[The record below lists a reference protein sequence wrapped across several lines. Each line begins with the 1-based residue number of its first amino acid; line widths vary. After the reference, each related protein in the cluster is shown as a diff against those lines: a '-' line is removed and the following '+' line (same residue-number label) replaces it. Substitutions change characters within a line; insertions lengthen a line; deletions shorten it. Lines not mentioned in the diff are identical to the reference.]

1 MLAALL
7 LTMSAAAAAAS
18 SPTEIRTLD
27 LHKEEDLYIVRAET
41 YIDAPLQGVY
51 EVLVD
56 YEGFHRISS
65 FIDETR
71 FIDRVDDDG
80 EGIVYTRLKGCLLAF
95 CKTIE
100 RIERLEVVPGQRI
113 TATVIEDQSDVN
125 YARAVWEVF
134 PEGDGTLLT
143 YDLEVD
149 LGFWIPPVLGPA
161 VIRGLLKS
169 RGLRA
174 ALRVEALAKGEEPE
188 GALAVA
194 R

>member
-1 MLAALL
+1 MLTAALL
-7 LTMSAAAAAAS
+7 MMSAAATAGS
-18 SPTEIRTLD
+18 PPTEIRILD
-27 LHKEEDLYIVRAET
+27 LHKEEDLYVVRAET
-41 YIDAPLQGVY
+41 YIDAPLEGVY
-51 EVLVD
+51 DVLVD

-71 FIDRVDDDG
+71 FIDRVDDDD

-100 RIERLEVVPGQRI
+100 RIERLEVVPDRRI
-113 TATVIEDQSDVN
+113 TATVIQDQSDVN
-125 YARAVWEVF
+125 YARAVWEIY
-134 PEGDGTLLT
+134 PEGSGTLLT

-161 VIRGLLKS
+161 VIRGLLRS

-174 ALRVEALAKGEEPE
+174 AQRVAALARGEEPE
-188 GALAVA
+188 GALAVV

>member
-1 MLAALL
+1 MLAAALL
-7 LTMSAAAAAAS
+7 SLSAASAAAS
-18 SPTEIRTLD
+18 TPTEIRSLD
-27 LHKEEDLYIVRAET
+27 LHKEEDLYVVRAET
-41 YIDAPLQGVY
+41 YIDAPPEGVY
-51 EVLVD
+51 GVLVD

-65 FIDETR
+65 LIDETR

-80 EGIVYTRLKGCLLAF
+80 EGIVYTRIKGCLLAF

-100 RIERLEVVPGQRI
+100 RIERLEVVPHRRI
-113 TATVIEDQSDVN
+113 VATVIQDQSDVD

-134 PEGDGTLLT
+134 PEGRGTRLT

-161 VIRGLLKS
+161 VIRGLLRS
-169 RGLRA
+169 RGQRA
-174 ALRVEALAKGEEPE
+174 ALRVEALARGEEPE
-188 GALAVA
+188 GALAVV